1 MKVILIGKGNG
12 WENAPQDG
20 NTWGVHSL
28 CLRRPV
34 KMVFD
39 MHRIGDSEY
48 LDNLTAVE
56 RIEQEK
62 VFDYVIEN
70 NVPLVT
76 LKKLDNIPSSIEF
89 PLDKMPLGYSEC
101 SIVYMIVY
109 AILEGA
115 TEIDMYGV
123 LMATDE
129 EYNIQRKSVEYWI
142 GYARGRYI
150 TVTIH
155 EPTYLCK
162 AARGLYGYDYV

>member
-20 NTWGVHSL
+20 NTWGVHSV

-39 MHRIGDSEY
+39 MHKIGETEY
-48 LDNLTAVE
+48 LEGLTDQWKY
-56 RIEQEK
+56 EQGKIFE
-62 VFDYVIEN
+62 YVTEN
-70 NVPLVT
+70 NIPLVT
-76 LKKLDNIPSSIEF
+76 LKKLDNIPNSIEF
-89 PLDKMPLGYSEC
+89 PLDKMHLKYCEC

-123 LMATDE
+123 VLEVGDE
-129 EYNIQRKSVEYWI
+129 YTVQRKSVEYWI
-142 GYARGRYI
+142 GYARGKGI
-150 TVTIH
+150 EVTIN
-155 EPTYLCK
+155 EPTKLCK
-162 AARGLYGYDYV
+162 GERGLYGYDYV